1 LAVCLLSPY
10 TCLTRDSIDERK
22 QVRIAT
28 GRAPPRHRRRSMSP
42 ALLFHDGI
50 GGLSLPQQ
58 TRTNPLH
65 ARAGREPPAVGH
77 ARSWKYR
84 RPSLHCCCPHHKNDR
99 PGTARGWGLTAL
111 PFSLSESI
119 NTNKQ
124 NVVDSTITALM
135 YQKVS
140 EKTSADLFAA
150 VVWVVRD
157 RNFQVDRTK
166 N

>member
-1 LAVCLLSPY
+1 MPGLVANPQRLG
-10 TCLTRDSIDERK
+10 TRGLERTDD
-22 QVRIAT
+22 QVFTAAALITKTT
-28 GRAPPRHRRRSMSP
+28 GQARH
-42 ALLFHDGI
+42 
-50 GGLSLPQQ
+50 
-58 TRTNPLH
+58 
-65 ARAGREPPAVGH
+65 
-77 ARSWKYR
+77 
-84 RPSLHCCCPHHKNDR
+84 
-99 PGTARGWGLTAL
+99 GTARGWGLTAL

>member
-1 LAVCLLSPY
+1 MPGLVANPQRLG
-10 TCLTRDSIDERK
+10 TRGLERTDD
-22 QVRIAT
+22 QVFTAAALITKTT
-28 GRAPPRHRRRSMSP
+28 GQARH
-42 ALLFHDGI
+42 G
-50 GGLSLPQQ
+50 
-58 TRTNPLH
+58 TRL
-65 ARAGREPPAVGH
+65 RFD
-77 ARSWKYR
+77 
-84 RPSLHCCCPHHKNDR
+84 RPSILLIR
-99 PGTARGWGLTAL
+99 
-111 PFSLSESI
+111 I
-119 NTNKQ
+119 NKTNKQ

>member
-1 LAVCLLSPY
+1 LKVPTTKSSLLLSSSQKRQAMHG
-10 TCLTRDSIDERK
+10 TRLRFD
-22 QVRIAT
+22 
-28 GRAPPRHRRRSMSP
+28 
-42 ALLFHDGI
+42 
-50 GGLSLPQQ
+50 
-58 TRTNPLH
+58 
-65 ARAGREPPAVGH
+65 
-77 ARSWKYR
+77 
-84 RPSLHCCCPHHKNDR
+84 RPSILLIR
-99 PGTARGWGLTAL
+99 
-111 PFSLSESI
+111 I
-119 NTNKQ
+119 NKTNKQ